1 MQQEDKLARDT
12 KVKKCKDKGQRRTR
26 KTRRTRKKEKYLIK
40 TRYPARR
47 PARDTKK
54 PTVSKM
60 NLQ

>member
-12 KVKKCKDKGQRRTR
+12 KDKKCKGKGQ
-26 KTRRTRKKEKYLIK
+26 RRTRKKEKYLIK